1 MIEDAVEGRLIK
13 GELTVLEAIFM
24 RHMQLLAR
32 QGVAV
37 ESPNLPGLVRVA
49 MPFND
54 RVVVVVVVMMGARN
68 REAHAV
74 VVPVERLD
82 SK

>member
-1 MIEDAVEGRLIK
+1 
-13 GELTVLEAIFM
+13 M

-37 ESPNLPGLVRVA
+37 ESPSLPGLVRVA
-49 MPFND
+49 MLFI
-54 RVVVVVVVMMGARN
+54 RVVVVVVMIGARN

-74 VVPVERLD
+74 VVPVERLEV
-82 SK
+82 SKVLKHGVVCA

>member
-1 MIEDAVEGRLIK
+1 
-13 GELTVLEAIFM
+13 M

-49 MPFND
+49 MLFI
-54 RVVVVVVVMMGARN
+54 RVVVVVMGARN

-74 VVPVERLD
+74 VVPVERLEV
-82 SK
+82 SKVLKHGVVCA